1 MNENWGLTEAGFL
14 RPSYTELLDALEVKA
29 KELFGS
35 SVNLSVRS
43 PLGIFLRI
51 FAWFAGMLWQLAEQV
66 YNSGFVDTATG
77 ISLAR
82 LGAFIGIRL
91 LAAQKAAGMLQITG
105 EAGAS
110 VYAGFL
116 VQARNNQRF
125 VTLEDAVIGE
135 GGTVSVPIQA
145 YGAGPEGNVDAG
157 AIDTVVTPL
166 AAVVSVTNP
175 EATAGGRARETWQ
188 EFRERYYNSVDKAG
202 GSNTDAIR
210 AQLLETEGVVN
221 AVVWENDTDE
231 ANEAGLLPHSIQAI
245 VYGGTDVNVAA
256 AIHARKAAGIQ
267 TCGTSSA
274 QLLDASGK
282 LRTIRF
288 SRPTAVPIHVRISSL
303 VTDAAYPGDGTL
315 KAAVVDYIG
324 SEGTSLAAS
333 GLSIGETVYYNRL
346 MCPINETQGVVDYIL
361 EISTDGAAWQKA
373 NIVLTA
379 LQKAVTS
386 PDKVVISR

>member
-145 YGAGPEGNVDAG
+145 YEAGPEGNVDAG

-175 EATAGGRARETWQ
+175 KATAGGRARETWQ

-210 AQLLETEGVVN
+210 AQLLETEDVVN

-231 ANEAGLLPHSIQAI
+231 MDEAGLLPHSIQAI
-245 VYGGTDVNVAA
+245 VYGGTDTNVAT
-256 AIHARKAAGIQ
+256 AIHARKAAG
-267 TCGTSSA
+267 
-274 QLLDASGK
+274 
-282 LRTIRF
+282 IRF

-303 VTDAAYPGDGTL
+303 VTDAAYPGDDTL